1 MTSRLFLL
9 LSFCLAALAAE
20 PDWPKIHAET
30 LKHFQA
36 LIRMDTS
43 DPPGNETAA
52 ANYVRQLLEAE
63 GIPVKTF
70 TKVPNRPN
78 LVARLKGNGSKR
90 PILIV
95 GHTDVVNIDPTKWKD
110 HGPFSADR
118 AGGYI
123 YGRGTVDDKDNL
135 VACLMTMLTLKR
147 LGVTLDRDVIFLAEA
162 AEEGNSSIGAGFMA
176 DEHWDEIDAEFCLAE
191 GGGAMRRAGKLIS
204 VNIMTSEKIP
214 ARAVLKTSGTAG
226 HGSVPRVDN
235 AIARLSSA
243 VEKAANWQ
251 PPMKLNDTTRTYFER
266 LATVSGPEQAARY
279 NGLANP
285 DRSAAIQEYMRANE
299 PAHYSMLRT
308 SISPTIF
315 HAGYRN
321 NVIPAAAEATLDI
334 RALPGE
340 DLDAFF
346 AELKRK
352 IGDDQVEI
360 QRQPLGRPPS
370 PVSRLDTEMFKT
382 LEAMQRKH
390 YPGAVT
396 LPGMLTGATDMAY
409 FRAKGMQC
417 YGVGP
422 LLDVEELEKGYG
434 AHSDQ
439 ERILEEELYRFL
451 RFQYDAVVAM
461 SARK

>member
-1 MTSRLFLL
+1 MTLRLL
-9 LSFCLAALAAE
+9 LLLPFCLAALAAE
-20 PDWPKIHAET
+20 PDWPKIQAET

-43 DPPGNETAA
+43 DPPGNESEA
-52 ANYVRQLLEAE
+52 ANYVRQVLEAE

-95 GHTDVVNIDPTKWKD
+95 GHTDVVNIDPSKWKE

-135 VACLMTMLTLKR
+135 VSCLMTMVTLKR
-147 LGVTLDRDVIFLAEA
+147 LGVILDRDVIFLAEA
-162 AEEGNSSIGAGFMA
+162 AEEGNSSIGAGFIA
-176 DEHWDEIDAEFCLAE
+176 DEHWAEIDAEFCLAE
-191 GGGAMRRAGKLIS
+191 GGGAMRRGGKLIS

-226 HGSVPRVDN
+226 HGSVPRLDN

-360 QRQPLGRPPS
+360 QRQPLGRPAS

-396 LPGMLTGATDMAY
+396 LPSMLTGATDMSY

-439 ERILEEELYRFL
+439 ERILEDELYRFL
-451 RFQYDAVVAM
+451 RFQYDAVVAV
-461 SARK
+461 SAHN